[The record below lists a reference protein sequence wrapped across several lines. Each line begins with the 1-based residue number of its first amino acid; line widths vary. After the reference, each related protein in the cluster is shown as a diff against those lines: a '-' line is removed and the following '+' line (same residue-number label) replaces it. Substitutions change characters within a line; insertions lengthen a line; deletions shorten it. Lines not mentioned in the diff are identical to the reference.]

1 MQNMTQRELARTL
14 NITQAAV
21 SMALKGSPRISP
33 EVRESVRRLA
43 KHSGYRLNLAGQML
57 RRNRSNVI
65 GTIFPRLT
73 NLYYAELF
81 QEIQQQ
87 LQPHGYILSLTP
99 AETEEELRRAVANL
113 KQMRV
118 AGVISSAYQTEPLL
132 PLREA
137 GIALVLCGGYR
148 RVEIGVS
155 QILPDYHQPILTLTR
170 RLIAGGRRHI
180 AFFGADTPEE
190 QRYSAYLAILREA
203 GLAPMPIP
211 LEHPAPSQYMDSAF
225 AAIRHHLEKHPET
238 DAVIAHHDELALVA
252 KRAIL
257 QTGRT
262 IPQDVALTG
271 FDNIS
276 LGRYITPSLTTVEQP
291 KKEIAQAIIHELLES
306 MRDPD
311 HQEFISLPCR
321 LVIRESI

>member
-1 MQNMTQRELARTL
+1 MTQRELARTL

-33 EVRESVRRLA
+33 EVRDSVRRLA

-170 RLIAGGRRHI
+170 RLVDAGRRHI
-180 AFFGADTPEE
+180 AFFGADMPEE
-190 QRYSAYLAILREA
+190 QRFSAYLAVMREA
-203 GLAPMPIP
+203 GLVPMPIP
-211 LEHPAPSQYMDSAF
+211 LPRTAPSEYMDSAF
-225 AAIRHHLEKHPET
+225 EAILRHLQEHPET

-252 KRAIL
+252 KRAI
-257 QTGRT
+257 QQAGRS
-262 IPQDVALTG
+262 IPQDIALTG

-276 LGRYITPSLTTVEQP
+276 LGRYMNPSLTTVEQP
-291 KKEIAQAIIHELLES
+291 QKEIAQAIIHELLES
-306 MRDPD
+306 MKNAD
-311 HQEFISLPCR
+311 HQEFLAIPCR
-321 LVIRESI
+321 LMIRESI

>member
-1 MQNMTQRELARTL
+1 MTQRELAKTL

-33 EVRESVRRLA
+33 EVRESVRKLA
-43 KHSGYRLNLAGQML
+43 ENSGYRLNLAGQML

-99 AETEEELRRAVANL
+99 AETAEELHRAVANL
-113 KQMRV
+113 QQMHV

-132 PLREA
+132 PLKEA
-137 GIALVLCGGYR
+137 GIALVLCGGYK
-148 RVEIGVS
+148 RVEIGAS
-155 QILPDYHQPILTLTR
+155 QILPDYHQPILMLTR
-170 RLIAGGRRHI
+170 RLIADGRRHI
-180 AFFGADTPEE
+180 AFFGADIPEE
-190 QRYSAYLAILREA
+190 QRYNAYLTVLQEA
-203 GLAPMPIP
+203 GLTPLPIFLP
-211 LEHPAPSQYMDSAF
+211 RSTASGYMDSAF
-225 AAIRHHLEKHPET
+225 DAVRHHLLEHPET
-238 DAVIAHHDELALVA
+238 DAIIAHHDELALVA
-252 KRAIL
+252 RRAIL
-257 QTGRT
+257 QTGRS
-262 IPQDVALTG
+262 IPQEVALTG

-311 HQEFISLPCR
+311 HREFISLPCR
-321 LVIRESI
+321 LVIRGSI